1 MELVVKH
8 FSELSAAELADIYEL
23 RVAVFVVEQRCPYQ
37 EVDRADREAYHV
49 WLRSQAGIEAYL
61 RVLPRGVNFPDVSIG
76 RVIAVRRRQGLGS
89 RILAEGMRVARER
102 LDQNNKSQRGGTP
115 APLYGEIETPST
127 VTLPRPAAVPA
138 PAHT

>member
-61 RVLPRGVNFPDVSIG
+61 RVLPRGVSVPDVSIG
-76 RVIAVRRRQGLGS
+76 RVVAVRRRQGLGS

-102 LDQNNKSQRGGTP
+102 LGAGGASCWKRRCTRAGSMKRRASGP
-115 APLYGEIETPST
+115 ARRSFWRTGYRT
-127 VTLPRPAAVPA
+127 
-138 PAHT
+138 

>member
-1 MELVVKH
+1 M
-8 FSELSAAELADIYEL
+8 
-23 RVAVFVVEQRCPYQ
+23 
-37 EVDRADREAYHV
+37 
-49 WLRSQAGIEAYL
+49 
-61 RVLPRGVNFPDVSIG
+61 
-76 RVIAVRRRQGLGS
+76 
-89 RILAEGMRVARER
+89 AEGVIGYGNKMGEGWLLTAEMIELQRTGFENIVCAQPFGCLPNHICGKGMINKIRAIYPAANITPIDYDPSATRVNQENRIKLMLSVARER

>member
-61 RVLPRGVNFPDVSIG
+61 RVLPRGVSVPDVSIG
-76 RVIAVRRRQGLGS
+76 RVVAVRRRQGLGS

-102 LDQNNKSQRGGTP
+102 LGAG
-115 APLYGEIETPST
+115 
-127 VTLPRPAAVPA
+127 
-138 PAHT
+138 AHRAGSAGVRARAL

>member
-49 WLRSQAGIEAYL
+49 WLRS
-61 RVLPRGVNFPDVSIG
+61 
-76 RVIAVRRRQGLGS
+76 
-89 RILAEGMRVARER
+89 
-102 LDQNNKSQRGGTP
+102 
-115 APLYGEIETPST
+115 
-127 VTLPRPAAVPA
+127 
-138 PAHT
+138 